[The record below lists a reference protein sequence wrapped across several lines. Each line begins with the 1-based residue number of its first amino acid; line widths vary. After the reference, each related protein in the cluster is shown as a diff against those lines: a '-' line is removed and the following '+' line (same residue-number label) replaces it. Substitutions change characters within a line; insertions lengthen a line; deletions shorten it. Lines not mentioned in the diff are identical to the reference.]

1 MPILWLI
8 PAVAYLGGLL
18 VLAGLRSGK
27 TLIAFLGSSL
37 ACLSVILTAGIALF
51 PFILPSS
58 EHPVSS
64 LTAWDAT
71 SSYVTLNVMF
81 WVAVIFVPIVLAYT
95 SWAYHVMR
103 GKVTREFITANDKA
117 LY

>member
-1 MPILWLI
+1 MPILWQI
-8 PAVAYLGGLL
+8 PVVAYLGGLL
-18 VLAGLRSGK
+18 VFAGLRSGK
-27 TLIAFLGSSL
+27 TLIAFVGSSL
-37 ACLSVILTAGIALF
+37 ACLSVILTAGVALF

-64 LTAWDAT
+64 LTAWDVT

-81 WVAVIFVPIVLAYT
+81 WVALIFTPIVLAYT

-103 GKVTREFITANDKA
+103 GKVTRDFITANDKA